1 MKRVLP
7 LYADLPTPAEMRQ
20 WDEAALSHFGIPPLL
35 LMENAARAALLELKR
50 HVTLSTAT
58 KILIFMGKGNNGG
71 DGAALARLLCDEGC
85 TVLVCCV
92 EALNGMSEP
101 AGKHAEMAA
110 KIGVTFLPA
119 ESGSPPPLPLEWN
132 SPHVVVDAIA
142 GTGLRG
148 ELRPEALAFVRA
160 VNALRDRSFVLS
172 LDIPSGLCGLTG
184 KAKPVAV
191 RAHATVTFEAGK
203 PGLFFPEAREYTGA
217 IRVCRVGIPLAVRS
231 DVLPG
236 WKLLS
241 PQKGRWPTPSPLR
254 HKGNA
259 GKVLIIG
266 GSEGM
271 AGAPVLAAL
280 GSLRAGAGLVHV
292 LVPAGL
298 ENACRAGWP
307 EMLTHGVG
315 SGLSFSGKE
324 SREILDHIHAIQPDA
339 LVLGPG
345 MGRSPAVRDIVPA
358 VLEDATRPPALVD
371 ADALFFFHIF
381 DEGAAEAAA
390 CEPGEKKR
398 SRIPPLSLRLL
409 AAQDI
414 ITPHPGEMARILPCS
429 FFRERADRADREE
442 EFPPPRSRADR
453 LQQDRPA
460 ALAACL
466 KHCAAVVVLKGAG
479 TLIGQR
485 GAPTVLSPFAES
497 SLGVGGSGDV
507 LSGIVAALLAQK
519 FSALDATCL
528 GVYLH
533 GRAGELLAEKSPLG
547 HLARDIADALLPV
560 WKELCGR

>member
-20 WDEAALSHFGIPPLL
+20 WDEAASGLFGIPPLL
-35 LMENAARAALLELKR
+35 LMENAAQAALSELKR

-58 KILIFMGKGNNGG
+58 KVLVFMGKGNNGG

-85 TVLVCCV
+85 TVLACCV
-92 EALNGMSEP
+92 EPLNGMPE
-101 AGKHAEMAA
+101 AAAKHAELAA
-110 KIGVTFLPA
+110 KIGAAFLPA
-119 ESGSPPPLPLEWN
+119 EKGSAPPLPLEWN

-142 GTGLRG
+142 GTGLHG
-148 ELRPEALAFVRA
+148 ELRPETQAFVRA

-184 KAKPVAV
+184 KPKPVAV

-217 IRVCRVGIPLAVRS
+217 IRVCRVGIPLAVRNA
-231 DVLPG
+231 VLPG
-236 WKLLS
+236 WKLLA
-241 PQKGRWPTPSPLR
+241 PQKGRWPAPSPFR

-259 GKVLIIG
+259 GKVLILG

-292 LVPAGL
+292 LVPSGL

-307 EMLTHGVG
+307 EILTHGVG
-315 SGLSFSGKE
+315 SGLSFSGTE

-345 MGRSPAVRDIVPA
+345 MGRGPAVRDIVLS
-358 VLEDATRPPALVD
+358 VLEDAVRPPAVVD
-371 ADALFFFHIF
+371 ADALFFFHIS
-381 DEGAAEAAA
+381 DEKTAEAEDCAPD
-390 CEPGEKKR
+390 EESR
-398 SRIPPLSLRLL
+398 STAPSLSPRIL

-429 FFRERADRADREE
+429 FFRKRPDLADRAE
-442 EFPPPRSRADR
+442 EFPPPRSVTER
-453 LQQDRPA
+453 LQQNRA
-460 ALAACL
+460 GALAACL

-485 GAPTVLSPFAES
+485 GAPTVLSPFAEP
-497 SLGVGGSGDV
+497 SLAVGGSGDV
-507 LSGIVAALLAQK
+507 LAGISASLLAQK
-519 FSALDATCL
+519 FSALDAACL

-547 HLARDIADALLPV
+547 HLAREIADTLLPV
-560 WKELCGR
+560 WKELCGC